1 MSQPVAERES
11 EYADVLDLFR
21 HLATL
26 DADTVAFQRQRDA
39 IVARCLPLADHIARR
54 FANRGEPLEDLV
66 QVARVGLMQAVKRFD
81 VETGSDFLSFAVP
94 TMMGEVRRYFRDHSW
109 SLKVPRRLKD
119 LTVQLNRGRS
129 ELSQTLGRAPTAT
142 ELANH
147 LGMDRQE
154 IVDGLVAASAYGTQ
168 STDVPVRADDGQ
180 RPLSERLG
188 SVDPNMENVLNVETV
203 RPLLAA
209 LPERERTVLVLRF
222 FENMTQSQI
231 AEQIGVSQMH
241 VSRILSKAIA
251 GIRKRM
257 EDAEAASPTLPISP
271 RRAQMAS
278 RDIPGPGAGT
288 VEKAKATRHSKSR
301 RTGAVA

>member
-1 MSQPVAERES
+1 MSQPAAERES
-11 EYADVLDLFR
+11 EYADVLEMFR

-26 DADTVAFQRQRDA
+26 DADSAAFQRQRDA
-39 IVARCLPLADHIARR
+39 IVARCLPLADNIGRR

-66 QVARVGLMQAVKRFD
+66 QVARVGLVQAVKRFD
-81 VETGSDFLSFAVP
+81 VENGSDFLSFAVP

-142 ELANH
+142 ELAEH
-147 LGMDRQE
+147 LAMDRQE
-154 IVDGLVAASAYGTQ
+154 IVDGLIASSAYATQ

-180 RPLSERLG
+180 RALSERLG
-188 SVDPNMENVLNVETV
+188 TVDVNIERVLDVETV

-241 VSRILSKAIA
+241 VSRILTKAIA
-251 GIRKRM
+251 GIRQRM
-257 EDAEAASPTLPISP
+257 EDAEAASPTLPISH

-278 RDIPGPGAGT
+278 RDLPRPHSGT
-288 VEKAKATRHSKSR
+288 TEKAQSPRPDKKNGS
-301 RTGAVA
+301 GAVA

>member
-1 MSQPVAERES
+1 MSQPAAERES
-11 EYADVLDLFR
+11 EYADVLDMFR
-21 HLATL
+21 LLATL
-26 DADTVAFQRQRDA
+26 DPETAAFQRQRDV
-39 IVARCLPLADHIARR
+39 IIARCLPLADHIARR

-66 QVARVGLMQAVKRFD
+66 QVARVGLVQAVKRFD
-81 VETGSDFLSFAVP
+81 VENGSDFLSFAVP

-142 ELANH
+142 ELAEH

-180 RPLSERLG
+180 RPLAERLG
-188 SVDPNMENVLNVETV
+188 SLDVNIDRVLDVETV
-203 RPLLAA
+203 RPLLEA
-209 LPERERTVLVLRF
+209 LPERDRTVLVLRF

-241 VSRILSKAIA
+241 VSRILTRAIA
-251 GIRKRM
+251 GIRQRM
-257 EDAEAASPTLPISP
+257 EDAEAASPTLPISR
-271 RRAQMAS
+271 RRAVMAS
-278 RDIPGPGAGT
+278 RDLQDT
-288 VEKAKATRHSKSR
+288 TAKAQAPRRSNKSGS
-301 RTGAVA
+301 GAVA

>member
-1 MSQPVAERES
+1 MSQPAAERES
-11 EYADVLDLFR
+11 EYADVLEMFR

-26 DADTVAFQRQRDA
+26 DADSAAFQRQRDA
-39 IVARCLPLADHIARR
+39 IVARCLPLADNIGRR

-66 QVARVGLMQAVKRFD
+66 QVARVGLVQAVKRFD
-81 VETGSDFLSFAVP
+81 VENGSDFLSFAVP

-142 ELANH
+142 ELAEH
-147 LGMDRQE
+147 LAMDRQE
-154 IVDGLVAASAYGTQ
+154 IVDGLIASSAYATQ

-180 RPLSERLG
+180 RALSERLG
-188 SVDPNMENVLNVETV
+188 TVDVNIERVLDVETV

-241 VSRILSKAIA
+241 VSRILTKAIA
-251 GIRKRM
+251 GIRQRM
-257 EDAEAASPTLPISP
+257 EDAEAASPTLPISH

-278 RDIPGPGAGT
+278 RDLPRPHSGT
-288 VEKAKATRHSKSR
+288 TEKAQSPQPDKKDGS
-301 RTGAVA
+301 GAVA

>member
-1 MSQPVAERES
+1 MSQPAAERES
-11 EYADVLDLFR
+11 EYADVLDMFR
-21 HLATL
+21 LLATL
-26 DADTVAFQRQRDA
+26 DPETAAFQRQRDV
-39 IVARCLPLADHIARR
+39 IIARCLPLADHIARR

-66 QVARVGLMQAVKRFD
+66 QVARVGLVQAVKRFD
-81 VETGSDFLSFAVP
+81 VENGSDFLSFAVP

-142 ELANH
+142 ELAEH

-180 RPLSERLG
+180 RPLAERLG
-188 SVDPNMENVLNVETV
+188 SLDVNIDRVLDVETV
-203 RPLLAA
+203 RPLLEA
-209 LPERERTVLVLRF
+209 LPERDRTVLVLRF

-241 VSRILSKAIA
+241 VSRILTRAIA
-251 GIRKRM
+251 GIRQRM
-257 EDAEAASPTLPISP
+257 EDAEAASPTLPISR
-271 RRAQMAS
+271 RRAVMAS
-278 RDIPGPGAGT
+278 RDLQDAP
-288 VEKAKATRHSKSR
+288 AKAQAPRRSNKSDS
-301 RTGAVA
+301 GAVA